1 MSYRA
6 KEKPEI
12 FNPVLEFRKET
23 QVICKTYLMLS
34 LI

>member
-1 MSYRA
+1 MSYGA
-6 KEKPEI
+6 EEKPDI